1 MTKKHTFT
9 SDTFE
14 QVAEFGSNTTKKTL
28 KDLKETFNPLNLL
41 KTINVSS
48 ERKNSDIEKMKG
60 KNSTPLDFLKL
71 EKKLNDKEKVK
82 TQALRNRL
90 FQMVK
95 GQEEKLHYEQT
106 RKKQEKIN
114 QEAMIAQKQKEREKQ
129 EQITQAQSGIPQG
142 KSRKNIFSRKKVAS
156 REQMEVKPSSG
167 KQ

>member
-1 MTKKHTFT
+1 
-9 SDTFE
+9 
-14 QVAEFGSNTTKKTL
+14 
-28 KDLKETFNPLNLL
+28 
-41 KTINVSS
+41 
-48 ERKNSDIEKMKG
+48 MKG

-142 KSRKNIFSRKKVAS
+142 KSRKNIFSS
-156 REQMEVKPSSG
+156 LYCLMQ
-167 KQ
+167 